1 MGPALT
7 LALAA
12 LILAAAAL
20 DRRYDMREMVVF
32 GQLAL
37 AVVSFRLLG
46 NPGITW
52 ALNAGLA
59 QVMLAFGGVL
69 AAIWLAMAQC
79 AGQREGQHMVLQTAL
94 LTLGACFADIL
105 IVRALEA
112 SAMDII
118 SLRLSLMA
126 LPWLV
131 LALSEASRSAA
142 RGPFAYLHQIL
153 AGLAGTAGA
162 GLLGLAALDS
172 PLIAGRVVGPFLL
185 DSAFVAYAIPAAL
198 MAGAAWGLRALPA
211 VLRKGLF
218 AASGGLAALYAVI
231 EIRRFWNGDVIHNA
245 AIRQPELYTYT
256 LALMLLGAGLIRL
269 AIAQQSEAMRRLG
282 MAVIGLTIAK
292 VFFWDAAGLSGLM
305 RVASF
310 AGLGLSL
317 LGLAQLNRWAAGKT
331 GEAQHSSDP

>member
-1 MGPALT
+1 
-7 LALAA
+7 
-12 LILAAAAL
+12 
-20 DRRYDMREMVVF
+20 
-32 GQLAL
+32 
-37 AVVSFRLLG
+37 
-46 NPGITW
+46 
-52 ALNAGLA
+52 
-59 QVMLAFGGVL
+59 
-69 AAIWLAMAQC
+69 
-79 AGQREGQHMVLQTAL
+79 
-94 LTLGACFADIL
+94 
-105 IVRALEA
+105 
-112 SAMDII
+112 
-118 SLRLSLMA
+118 
-126 LPWLV
+126 
-131 LALSEASRSAA
+131 
-142 RGPFAYLHQIL
+142 
-153 AGLAGTAGA
+153 
-162 GLLGLAALDS
+162 
-172 PLIAGRVVGPFLL
+172 VVGPFLL

-198 MAGAAWGLRALPA
+198 MAGAVWGLRALPA

-317 LGLAQLNRWAAGKT
+317 LALAQLNRWAAAKT
-331 GEAQHSSDP
+331 GEAQRPSLP